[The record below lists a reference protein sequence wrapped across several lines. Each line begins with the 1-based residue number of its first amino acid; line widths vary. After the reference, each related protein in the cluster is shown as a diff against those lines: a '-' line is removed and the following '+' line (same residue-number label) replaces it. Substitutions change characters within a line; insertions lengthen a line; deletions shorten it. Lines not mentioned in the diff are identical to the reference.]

1 MDSAEM
7 LAVLARTLARKQNA
21 GEPAGHLAARL
32 CDACTEILG
41 ARAGTLT
48 LSSATE
54 RLTVRSSEST
64 FARIED
70 LQVVLGEG
78 PTQLAFSEG
87 RTVVAHLDGREG
99 EGEDAAA
106 FPVFT
111 SMASD
116 IDGPVTVYAVPM
128 RPARR
133 VVGVLTLYL
142 RGSGLTRS
150 LEEAQFLADAAGAAL
165 LGDPDTADIGAQ
177 PSWPQ
182 RARLHQATGVVVAQ
196 LGIAPADA
204 LAVLRAHAF
213 GRASTLESVVDDV
226 LDRRLSFSYDEADAD
241 TDVDGIISSQHPRTE
256 EP

>member
-1 MDSAEM
+1 M
-7 LAVLARTLARKQNA
+7 LAVLARTLARTRNA

-41 ARAGTLT
+41 ASAGTLT

-87 RTVVAHLDGREG
+87 RAVVAHLDGREG
-99 EGEDAAA
+99 EDEDAAA

-116 IDGPVTVYAVPM
+116 IDTPVTVYAVPM

-142 RGSGLTRS
+142 RGGGLTRS